1 MMRCEKITDPV
12 VQVLGCKRIQ
22 FTSSTKERYR
32 MILSDGDH
40 SISFAMLTAQGGI
53 DINSIIKIKRF
64 LLSEIPSIAKGN
76 Q

>member
-1 MMRCEKITDPV
+1 MMRGEKLTDPV
-12 VQVLGCKRIQ
+12 VQVLGCKKIQ
-22 FTSSTKERYR
+22 SASSTKERYR

-53 DINSIIKIKRF
+53 DVNSIIKIKRF
-64 LLSEIPSIAKGN
+64 LLSEIPSAVKGN